1 MATSLRWCKHSIRTK
16 IMLSLM
22 AILFRWRTN
31 SIWTNFHNS
40 LSLTVDYHLCTH
52 IILLSLINISYHDLA
67 LSQLPLP
74 IKHMLGALGT

>member
-1 MATSLRWCKHSIRTK
+1 MPSLMATSLRWCKHSIRTK

-40 LSLTVDYHLCTH
+40 LSLTVDYYLRTH
-52 IILLSLINISYHDLA
+52 IILFIIDQHIIS
-67 LSQLPLP
+67 
-74 IKHMLGALGT
+74 